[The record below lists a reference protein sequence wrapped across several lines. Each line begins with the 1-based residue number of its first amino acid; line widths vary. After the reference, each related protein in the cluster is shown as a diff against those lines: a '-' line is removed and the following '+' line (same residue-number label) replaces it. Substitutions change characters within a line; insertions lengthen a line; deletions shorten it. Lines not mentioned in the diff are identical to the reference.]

1 MVERRDAFSEM
12 STLQKEISR
21 LFEQLAQFERSDRG
35 LGLGEWLPNFDV
47 FETKNMLVIKVEAPG
62 MTRKDLTA
70 CFEGHKLIIS
80 GEKIEAKSDEPIN
93 GYLCMERSFGKF
105 SRSIYLDQA
114 VDLAQADAKLSQ
126 GVLTITI
133 PKLKDRRGSKIRLK
147 IRENGQ

>member
-21 LFEQLAQFERSDRG
+21 LFEQLAQFERSDRA

-47 FETKNMLVIKVEAPG
+47 FETKNSLVIKVEAPG
-62 MTRKDLTA
+62 LTRKDLTA
-70 CFEGHKLIIS
+70 AFEGHKLIIT
-80 GEKIEAKSDEPIN
+80 GEKTEPKSEQPIN
-93 GYLCMERSFGKF
+93 GYLCLERSFGKF
-105 SRSIYLDQA
+105 SRSIYIDQA
-114 VDLAQADAKLSQ
+114 VDLAKADAELAQ

-133 PKLKDRRGSKIRLK
+133 PKLKDRRGSKIRLR

>member
-12 STLQKEISR
+12 AALQKEISR
-21 LFEQLAQFERSDRG
+21 LFEQLAHFDRSDSG

-47 FETKNMLVIKVEAPG
+47 FETKNSLVIKVEAPG

-70 CFEGHKLIIS
+70 AFEGHKLIVW
-80 GEKIEAKSDEPIN
+80 GEKKEPKAEQPIN

-105 SRSIYLDQA
+105 TRSIYIDQA
-114 VDLAQADAKLSQ
+114 VDLAKADAELGQ

-133 PKLKDRRGSKIRLK
+133 PKLKDRRGSKIRLRIK
-147 IRENGQ
+147 EDDQ